1 MPDQAPARDTARQT
15 EPDTQARHILNT
27 VFGFPAFRGQQEAI
41 IDNVCAGRDVLAIM
55 PTGSGKSL
63 CYQIPAL
70 VRPGCALVISPLIA
84 LMADQ
89 VRALRAFGVRAG
101 ALNSQSTDSD
111 AVIRA
116 LRDGELDLLYVAPER
131 AAMEGF
137 RTLIAR
143 AEIALVAI
151 DEAHCVSQW
160 GHDFRP
166 EYRQLKSLCDA
177 LPGVPRVALTA
188 TADVTTRADILQQLG
203 IAPENMV
210 VAGFDRPNIRYEVAP
225 KHDASRQL
233 STFIASQAGRSGIVY
248 APTRAVT
255 DQVTERLV
263 RDGVNAR
270 AYHAGLDPVTRA
282 RNQAD
287 FVSSEDMVMVA
298 TIAFGMGIDKPDVRF
313 VAHIGLPKSIES
325 YYQETGRAGRDG
337 DPAVAHLLWG
347 AEDIAR
353 ARGFIAQNAN
363 LNGEAGELRRTEETR
378 RLNALIAFLETGG
391 CRRIPLLEYFGEPR
405 PAPCG
410 NCDNCINPPA
420 LLDATEA
427 ARKLLSAA
435 FRTGQR
441 FGVGHLIDVLTGK
454 GGEKIT
460 RFGHDKLSVFGIGKE
475 MSADGWKSLARQLE
489 AGEALVRDGDYGGL
503 VLGPAA
509 RPILK
514 GEVAVNVKVVADR
527 PKRVRGGATTTAV
540 DDADAPLFEALR
552 TVRRELAAAASLPPY
567 VIFHDSTLRAMAA
580 TRPRSM
586 SEMGRIAGVGARKL
600 EAYGEA
606 FLAAV
611 AHA

>member
-1 MPDQAPARDTARQT
+1 MLAATTPHDVLRS
-15 EPDTQARHILNT
+15 
-27 VFGFPAFRGQQEAI
+27 VFGFPAFRGQQEGI
-41 IDNVCAGRDVLAIM
+41 IADVSAGRDVLAIM

-70 VRPGCALVISPLIA
+70 VRPGCGLVISPLIA
-84 LMADQ
+84 LMQDQ
-89 VRALRAFGVRAG
+89 VRAMRAFGVRAG
-101 ALNSQSTDSD
+101 ALNSQSDDAD

-137 RTLIAR
+137 RALVAR

-188 TADVTTRADILQQLG
+188 TADVATRADILQQLG
-203 IAPENMV
+203 IAPDRMV
-210 VAGFDRPNIRYEVAP
+210 VAGFDRPNIRYEVAA
-225 KHDASRQL
+225 KHDSHRQL
-233 STFIASQAGRSGIVY
+233 SQFIASQAGRPGIVY

-255 DQVTERLV
+255 DQVAGWLV
-263 RDGVNAR
+263 KDGVNAR
-270 AYHAGLDPVTRA
+270 AYHAGLDGSVRA
-282 RNQAD
+282 RNQAE

-353 ARGFIAQNAN
+353 QRQFISQSD
-363 LNGEAGELRRTEETR
+363 AGEQRKAEETR

-420 LLDATEA
+420 LQDATEA

-435 FRTGQR
+435 YRTGQR
-441 FGVGHLIDVLTGK
+441 FGVGHLIDVLMGK
-454 GGEKIT
+454 PAEKVT
-460 RFGHDKLSVFGIGKE
+460 KFGHDQLSVYGIGTE
-475 MSADGWKSLARQLE
+475 LSGEGWKSLARQLE
-489 AGEALVRDGDYGGL
+489 ASEALVRDGEFGGL
-503 VLGPAA
+503 MLGPSA
-509 RPILK
+509 RAILK
-514 GEVAVNVKVVADR
+514 GEVPVSLKVVTER
-527 PKRVRGGATTTAV
+527 PKRLRGTTATTAAV
-540 DDADAPLFEALR
+540 DVGDLPLFEALR
-552 TVRRELAAAASLPPY
+552 VVRRELAAAASLPPY
-567 VIFHDSTLRAMAA
+567 VIFHDSTLRAMAS
-580 TRPRSM
+580 TRPRTM
-586 SEMGRIAGVGARKL
+586 AEMGRIPGVGARKL
-600 EAYGEA
+600 DAYGEA
-606 FLAAV
+606 FLRAITRA
-611 AHA
+611 

>member
-1 MPDQAPARDTARQT
+1 MLAATTPHD
-15 EPDTQARHILNT
+15 ILRS
-27 VFGFPAFRGQQEAI
+27 VFGFPAFRGQQEGI
-41 IDNVCAGRDVLAIM
+41 INDVCAGRDVLAIM

-70 VRPGCALVISPLIA
+70 VRPGCALIISPLIA
-84 LMADQ
+84 LMQDQ
-89 VRALRAFGVRAG
+89 VRAMRAFGVRAG
-101 ALNSQSTDSD
+101 ALNSQSEDQEAT
-111 AVIRA
+111 IRA

-137 RTLIAR
+137 RALVAR
-143 AEIALVAI
+143 AEIALIAI

-177 LPGVPRVALTA
+177 LPGTPRVALTA
-188 TADVTTRADILQQLG
+188 TADVATRADILEQLG
-203 IAPENMV
+203 IAPDRMV
-210 VAGFDRPNIRYEVAP
+210 VAGFDRPNIRYEVTP
-225 KHDASRQL
+225 KHDSHRQL
-233 STFIASQAGRSGIVY
+233 SAFIATQAGRPGIVY

-255 DQVTERLV
+255 DQVAGWLV
-263 RDGVNAR
+263 KDGINAR
-270 AYHAGLDPVTRA
+270 AYHAGLDAATRA

-287 FVSSEDMVMVA
+287 FVKSEDMVMVA

-353 ARGFIAQNAN
+353 ARGFISQS
-363 LNGEAGELRRTEETR
+363 EASDQRKTEETR

-405 PAPCG
+405 PEPCG

-420 LLDATEA
+420 LQDVTEA

-435 FRTGQR
+435 YRTGQR
-441 FGVGHLIDVLTGK
+441 FGVGHLIDVLIGK
-454 GGEKIT
+454 SGEKMT
-460 RFGHDKLSVFGIGKE
+460 RFGHDKLSVFGIGSDLSGE
-475 MSADGWKSLARQLE
+475 GWKSLARQLE
-489 AGEALVRDGDYGGL
+489 ANEALVRDGEHGGL

-509 RPILK
+509 RAILK
-514 GEVAVNVKVVADR
+514 GDVPVSLKVVTEK
-527 PKRVRGGATTTAV
+527 PKRARGTTTTTAAV
-540 DDADAPLFEALR
+540 DAGDVPLFEALR
-552 TVRRELAAAASLPPY
+552 TVRRELAAAANLPPY

-586 SEMGRIAGVGARKL
+586 SEMGRIPGVGARKL
-600 EAYGEA
+600 EAYGAA
-606 FLAAV
+606 FLGAIAR
-611 AHA
+611 A